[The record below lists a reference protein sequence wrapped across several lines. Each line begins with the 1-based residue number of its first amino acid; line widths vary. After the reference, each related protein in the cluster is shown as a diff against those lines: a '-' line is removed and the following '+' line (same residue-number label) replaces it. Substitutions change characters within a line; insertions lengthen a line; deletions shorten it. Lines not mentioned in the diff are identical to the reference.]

1 MPGARKRE
9 RSRRE
14 RKCKAE
20 SRAGTRPCRVCQHRL
35 RVQARLALAR
45 QILRQRGRPVRCTL
59 APRSGSD
66 SEALRSGTPLCGCC
80 GHGSARGTRAH
91 PLHDRKLL
99 VARFARRVHDSFDVL
114 PHTRHRFHFGPS
126 VKVSPLP
133 RSQELEPPCRAH
145 GARHGERHGE
155 RSQLSASAAA
165 AMQGG
170 TPLLQ
175 HLRHAPTRTL
185 RTAWGRAVALDFF
198 GTYVRRT
205 AVRLVYHYSARCVP
219 RPHLG
224 RAPGVSEKSRCS
236 LVPERDLEWPGLLDG
251 HAMPYVSCF
260 SRL

>member
-59 APRSGSD
+59 APRSGND

-99 VARFARRVHDSFDVL
+99 VARFARRVHDGFDVL

-126 VKVSPLP
+126 VEVSPLP
-133 RSQELEPPCRAH
+133 RSQELEPPCRPH
-145 GARHGERHGE
+145 GARRGERHGE

-175 HLRHAPTRTL
+175 RQHARHAPTRTL
-185 RTAWGRAVALDFF
+185 RTAWGRAVALDFL
-198 GTYVRRT
+198 GTYDGQPYDWST
-205 AVRLVYHYSARCVP
+205 TTLPGASHAP
-219 RPHLG
+219 AG
-224 RAPGVSEKSRCS
+224 RAPGEEP
-236 LVPERDLEWPGLLDG
+236 L
-251 HAMPYVSCF
+251 F
-260 SRL
+260 